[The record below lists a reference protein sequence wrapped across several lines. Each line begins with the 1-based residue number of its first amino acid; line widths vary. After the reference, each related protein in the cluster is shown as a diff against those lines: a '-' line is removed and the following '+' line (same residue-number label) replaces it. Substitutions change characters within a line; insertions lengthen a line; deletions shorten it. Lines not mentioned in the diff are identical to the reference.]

1 VNRNFLLAGL
11 AIATAMVAA
20 LLYLNRGAHL
30 ELEGAIQ
37 KVRVHPLD
45 ENSSLLIA
53 DFRVH
58 NPSDLPFV
66 VRSVDVFVDRAANA
80 TAIEGTTVP
89 EQDTR
94 RILEV
99 MPELGP
105 RYNPGLIARN
115 QVGSKETTD
124 RMVAAR
130 FEAPA
135 SELTARQNVRI
146 RITEIDGATSEIKE
160 KKD

>member
-11 AIATAMVAA
+11 AIATVMVAA

-30 ELEGAIQ
+30 VLEGGIQ

-45 ENSSLLIA
+45 EKSSLLIA
-53 DFRVH
+53 DFRIH

-66 VRSVDVFVDRAANA
+66 VRSVDVFVDRADGSAL
-80 TAIEGTTVP
+80 EGATVP
-89 EQDTR
+89 EQDAR
-94 RILEV
+94 RIFEA

-105 RYNPGLIARN
+105 RYNPGLIARD
-115 QVGSKETTD
+115 QVRSKETTD

-130 FEAPA
+130 FEASA
-135 SELTARQNVRI
+135 SELEARRNVRI
-146 RITEIDGATSEIKE
+146 RITEIDGAVSEIKE

>member
-11 AIATAMVAA
+11 AIAAAMVAA

-30 ELEGAIQ
+30 VFEGGIQ

-53 DFRVH
+53 DFRVY

-66 VRSVDVFVDRAANA
+66 VRSVDVIVDPA
-80 TAIEGTTVP
+80 EGDPLEGSTVA
-89 EQDTR
+89 EQDAK
-94 RILEV
+94 RIFQA

-105 RYNPGLIARN
+105 RYNPGLIARD
-115 QVGSKETTD
+115 QVRSKETTD
-124 RMVAAR
+124 RMIAAR

-135 SELTARQNVRI
+135 SVLEKRRNVRI
-146 RITEIDGATSEIKE
+146 RITEIDGARTEIEE
-160 KKD
+160 KK